1 MYNEER
7 VAPVGQTTM
16 SARVERTK
24 IAPILTH

>member
-1 MYNEER
+1 MYKEEM

-24 IAPILTH
+24 IAPVLTP